1 METEINFDE
10 KSSLES
16 LEEIINNKKNDFFNN
31 KDIISTINNIK
42 KEIDNWMGIYEKL
55 FRNFEATRK
64 ENYSESNSINK
75 TLNNY
80 NVKKNLLMKHIQNG
94 YILVHKIREKLT
106 GQEII
111 YNIMVSSSS
120 NKIKTYHILELNM
133 QQLLENSKLGLSGK
147 IGENAQYLDKNEK
160 HKEYESLNLV
170 LTKQYKDLMQIANKI
185 TSLKYEGQLKEI
197 NIGEN
202 QTLKLK
208 DNQEKFTKT
217 HLVEDKETKE
227 ESEVIKEYKIS
238 HGDVLYND
246 LYYYYINKAENFNR
260 GHIFEMYNY
269 LLNREK
275 PYKTNRHYKMNS
287 KLITKAFNYVKN
299 STPSIK
305 AGDATKKNE
314 EGKLIGVQLKNI
326 VESSANLID
335 SSSIVTWLKG
345 TKKALEK
352 TKKEDIVNEL
362 CKIFVDEID
371 GKEDLRTG
379 LDKAFANEARKAID
393 KTIGNMLKNK

>member
-1 METEINFDE
+1 METEIIFDG
-10 KSSLES
+10 KSIETLTK
-16 LEEIINNKKNDFFNN
+16 EIENKKNEFFTNEN
-31 KDIISTINNIK
+31 ILSTIEIIK
-42 KEIDNWMGIYEKL
+42 IEIDNWIKTYDNLFKNYEK
-55 FRNFEATRK
+55 TRK
-64 ENYSESNSINK
+64 INYSKYDSPDE

-80 NVKKNLLMKHIQNG
+80 NLKKNLLMKHIQNG
-94 YILVHKIREKLT
+94 YILIHKIREKLT

-120 NKIKTYHILELNM
+120 NDTKTYHILELNM
-133 QQLLENSKLGLSGK
+133 QQLLENSDFTLSGK
-147 IGENAQYLDKNEK
+147 SKKNAQYIDTKQK
-160 HKEYESLNLV
+160 HKEYKSLSLS
-170 LTKQYKDLMQIANKI
+170 LQIEQEKLMQIANKI

-197 NIGEN
+197 KIGKN
-202 QTLKLK
+202 QTLKLE

-217 HLVEDKETKE
+217 HLVKDKKTKE
-227 ESEVIKEYKIS
+227 ENEVIKEYKIS

-269 LLNREK
+269 LLNRKE

-287 KLITKAFNYVKN
+287 KFITKAFRYVKN

-362 CKIFVDEID
+362 CKIFVDEIN
-371 GKEDLRTG
+371 GKKDLRTG

-393 KTIGNMLKNK
+393 KTIGNMLKKQ

>member
-1 METEINFDE
+1 METEIIFDG
-10 KSSLES
+10 KSIETLT
-16 LEEIINNKKNDFFNN
+16 EEIENKKNEFFTNEN
-31 KDIISTINNIK
+31 ILSTIEIIK
-42 KEIDNWMGIYEKL
+42 TEIDNWVKTYDNLFKNYEK
-55 FRNFEATRK
+55 TRK
-64 ENYSESNSINK
+64 INYSKYDSPDE

-80 NVKKNLLMKHIQNG
+80 NLKKNLLMKHIQNG
-94 YILVHKIREKLT
+94 YILIHKIREKLT

-120 NKIKTYHILELNM
+120 NNTKTYHILELNI
-133 QQLLENSKLGLSGK
+133 QQLLENGAFTLSGQSK
-147 IGENAQYLDKNEK
+147 KNAQYIDTKQK
-160 HKEYESLNLV
+160 HKEYKSLSLS
-170 LTKQYKDLMQIANKI
+170 LQIEQEKLMNVANKI

-197 NIGEN
+197 NIGGEKIELKEGQEN
-202 QTLKLK
+202 
-208 DNQEKFTKT
+208 FTKT
-217 HLVEDKETKE
+217 HLVKDKKTKE
-227 ESEVIKEYKIS
+227 ETKVIKEYQIS
-238 HGDVLYND
+238 YGDILYND

-269 LLNREK
+269 LLNRKE

-287 KLITKAFNYVKN
+287 KFITKAFHYVKN

-305 AGDATKKNE
+305 AGDYTKKNE

-326 VESSANLID
+326 VESSASLID

-362 CKIFVDEID
+362 CKIFVDEVN
-371 GKEDLRTG
+371 GKKKKDLRTG
-379 LDKAFANEARKAID
+379 LDKAFAKEARKAID
-393 KTIGNMLKNK
+393 KTIGDFLKNS

>member
-1 METEINFDE
+1 METEIKFDE
-10 KSSLES
+10 NSLKL
-16 LEEIINNKKNDFFNN
+16 LEEKIDVKKNEFFNN
-31 KDIISTINNIK
+31 KDIISTIDKIK
-42 KEIDNWMGIYEKL
+42 IEIDNWIKIYEKL

-64 ENYSESNSINK
+64 ENYSEFNSINK

-106 GQEII
+106 RQEII

-133 QQLLENSKLGLSGK
+133 KQLLENSKLGLSGK
-147 IGENAQYLDKNEK
+147 SGENAQYLDEK
-160 HKEYESLNLV
+160 HKEYESLILV
-170 LTKQYKDLMQIANKI
+170 LNKQSKDLMQIANKI

-269 LLNREK
+269 LLNRKE
-275 PYKTNRHYKMNS
+275 PYKTHRHYKMNS

-326 VESSANLID
+326 VESSASLVD
-335 SSSIVTWLKG
+335 SSSIVTSSSTG
-345 TKKALEK
+345 NSSFLEVSSPD
-352 TKKEDIVNEL
+352 ESLFLEL
-362 CKIFVDEID
+362 SIKLFSES
-371 GKEDLRTG
+371 
-379 LDKAFANEARKAID
+379 
-393 KTIGNMLKNK
+393 